1 MSRSLEQVILANAR
15 ALLDNESRW
24 TSGAWARDA
33 QGVRCD
39 PLAPEA
45 VRWCAVGALEVSAF
59 GLIGEKRQAKV
70 IAKRIAK
77 QIAPGPGGL
86 VYINEC
92 GPHDA
97 VKQALRASGTL
108 PASVLAGCDR
118 HGFGPFSR
126 RV

>member
-97 VKQALRASGTL
+97 VRQVLSANASL
-108 PASVLAGCDR
+108 PSSAAVSSER